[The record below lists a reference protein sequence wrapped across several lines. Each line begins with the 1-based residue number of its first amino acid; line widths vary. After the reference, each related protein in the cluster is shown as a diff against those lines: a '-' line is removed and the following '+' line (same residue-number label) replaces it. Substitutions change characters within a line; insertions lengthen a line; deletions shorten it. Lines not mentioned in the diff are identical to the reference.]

1 MAELFILFL
10 ALTVFGAGVTL
21 IDFLGVFDN
30 LSSDNTDTTG
40 NFGGSAV
47 SGNAENDTD
56 SDDAAVVTAKPG
68 SNMIAEKKQH
78 KEKPGIKIISKTMNV
93 LRSAVY
99 FSLGF
104 GPTGLF
110 ASFSGLSRT
119 SGLLWAFG
127 VGAAMMILAR
137 LLKRVIRK
145 DTDSS
150 IKPDELLQEKGVL
163 LLPLEGGEISKAVV
177 RQYGRETEIYVKC
190 KNTEIKFPKG
200 KEIIIEDY
208 DNDVYWVRPAEE

>member
-1 MAELFILFL
+1 MADLFVLFL
-10 ALTVFGAGVTL
+10 TLTVFSAGVTL
-21 IDFLGVFDN
+21 IDFLGIFDN
-30 LSSDNTDTTG
+30 IGENDN
-40 NFGGSAV
+40 
-47 SGNAENDTD
+47 SGNNDND
-56 SDDAAVVTAKPG
+56 SDDAAAVSAKAG
-68 SNMIAEKKQH
+68 SNMVAEKKQQ
-78 KEKPGIKIISKTMNV
+78 KEKPGIKIISKIMNV
-93 LRSAVY
+93 LRGAVY

-127 VGAAMMILAR
+127 VGAAMIILAR
-137 LLKRVIRK
+137 LLKRLIRK

-190 KNTEIKFPKG
+190 KDLSVKFPKG

-208 DNDVYWVRPAEE
+208 DNDVYWIKSAED